1 MTGLGMARIKARA
14 FGRKA
19 SATSTPPAAIPTRR
33 AATPVSSVMGT
44 LTPMV
49 WVGTIAATPESSL
62 PMPSAAT
69 APSTAR

>member
-1 MTGLGMARIKARA
+1 M
-14 FGRKA
+14 
-19 SATSTPPAAIPTRR
+19 PAAR
-33 AATPVSSVMGT
+33 AATPVSSTVGT

-49 WVGTIAATPESSL
+49 WVGMMPATPDSSL

>member
-1 MTGLGMARIKARA
+1 MTGLGIARIMASTL
-14 FGRKA
+14 GRNA
-19 SATSTPPAAIPTRR
+19 SATRTPPAASPTRR
-33 AATPVSSVMGT
+33 AATPVSSTVGT

-49 WVGTIAATPESSL
+49 CVGMMPVRPDSSL